1 MDQTLSNQVVN
12 SIRRVI
18 VVHQIDGPFL
28 NGVKTPMSSQ
38 NGAQLVLS
46 VSLSLLFL
54 FDWVLVCLQLCM
66 FCFQVSC
73 YLIFFDVYI
82 TLVFLLL

>member
-46 VSLSLLFL
+46 VSLSLLFFVRLGFGL
-54 FDWVLVCLQLCM
+54 FTTMHVL
-66 FCFQVSC
+66 
-73 YLIFFDVYI
+73 FFKF
-82 TLVFLLL
+82 LVI